1 MLPHMLFADD
11 VPDVGS
17 TRDLAIATEPARAAR
32 HRDVLHHA
40 TTGDR
45 HRDVAGRA
53 RRSPPDDR
61 AAFLGELFPKL
72 VAVHEWLYRERDP
85 DRCGLVTLIH
95 PWECG
100 LDTTPPWMQAL
111 ARMPVPWWARAATRF
126 HLAHVVRFLRRDTK
140 YIPSVQRPTDD
151 EGLRM
156 LVLAQ
161 LAKRHGFELRRMP
174 RDRSVLIQDL
184 AFNAILAA
192 ANRSLTAIA
201 AELDT
206 ALPPELPDHF
216 ARRRPRSKSCGTTTP
231 ASTTRATR
239 SLARSC
245 ALRPSPRSSRCSPA
259 CPRPN
264 APTGCSR
271 ASARPVGSGRAS
283 RCRRSPPTRPSSA
296 TRRTGRA
303 RPG

>member
-1 MLPHMLFADD
+1 M
-11 VPDVGS
+11 
-17 TRDLAIATEPARAAR
+17 
-32 HRDVLHHA
+32 HHA
-40 TTGDR
+40 TAGDR
-45 HRDVAGRA
+45 IATLRVAQA
-53 RRSPPDDR
+53 LAPDDR

-72 VAVHEWLYRERDP
+72 VAAHEWLYRERDP

-100 LDTTPPWMQAL
+100 LDTTPPWMQAM

-126 HLAHVVRFLRRDTK
+126 HLAHLVRFLRRDTK

-174 RDRSVLIQDL
+174 PDRSVLIQDL

-201 AELDT
+201 AELDS
-206 ALPPELPDHF
+206 ALPPDAAGSLRAHDGR
-216 ARRRPRSKSCGTTTP
+216 ARRAVGRGHR
-231 ASTTRATR
+231 RVL
-239 SLARSC
+239 LARRGQWRAPAHFDHRHVPPAVRRRAQSRT
-245 ALRPSPRSSRCSPA
+245 RPPVARAASGRPA
-259 CPRPN
+259 
-264 APTGCSR
+264 
-271 ASARPVGSGRAS
+271 GSGRAS

-303 RPG
+303 RPGST